1 MRTLRSKISLA
12 LLCSVAV
19 ILTACAAAKQTAPTS
34 TRKDSIVSSANETAV
49 EPSASTQK
57 VSPSEAVKVRA
68 SEITAQAGGESAE
81 AVVEIV
87 VAHGFHINTNPASNN
102 YLIAT
107 ELKIEPMTG
116 VTLGKFVYPAGE
128 MGKFNFA
135 EEPISVY
142 EGTIPVKFTIPL
154 TKPPKP
160 DKSFYAAKCGRSR
173 AMKARAFRRAQSNFR
188 FLFDL
193 HVDY

>member
-12 LLCSVAV
+12 LLCSIAV

-34 TRKDSIVSSANETAV
+34 TRKDSIVASANETAV
-49 EPSASTQK
+49 EPSTSTQK

-107 ELKIEPMTG
+107 ELKIEPMSG
-116 VTLGKFVYPAGE
+116 VTLGKFVYPAGK
-128 MGKFNFA
+128 MQKFIFA

-142 EGTIPVKFTIPL
+142 EGTIPVTFTIRA
-154 TKPPKP
+154 
-160 DKSFYAAKCGRSR
+160 DKTIEAGQIVLRGKV
-173 AMKARAFRRAQSNFR
+173 RAQPCNESACFPSR
-188 FLFDL
+188 TVEFSLPIQITR
-193 HVDY
+193 

>member
-12 LLCSVAV
+12 LLCLVAV

-34 TRKDSIVSSANETAV
+34 ARKDSIVASTNETAV
-49 EPSASTQK
+49 EPFTSTLK
-57 VSPSEAVKVRA
+57 VSPSEAVQVRA
-68 SEITAQAGGESAE
+68 SEITAQAGGESAVQ

-116 VTLGKFVYPAGE
+116 VTLGKFVYPAGKME
-128 MGKFNFA
+128 KFNFA

-142 EGTIPVKFTIPL
+142 EGTTPVKFTIRA
-154 TKPPKP
+154 
-160 DKSFYAAKCGRSR
+160 DKTAEAGQIVLRGKV
-173 AMKARAFRRAQSNFR
+173 RAQPCNESACFPSR
-188 FLFDL
+188 TVEFSLPIQITR
-193 HVDY
+193 

>member
-19 ILTACAAAKQTAPTS
+19 ILTACAAAKQTAPTA
-34 TRKDSIVSSANETAV
+34 TRKDSIVARANETAV
-49 EPSASTQK
+49 ELSTSRQK
-57 VSPSEAVKVRA
+57 VSPSEVVKVRA

-116 VTLGKFVYPAGE
+116 VTLGKFVYPAGKME
-128 MGKFNFA
+128 KFNFA

-142 EGTIPVKFTIPL
+142 EGTIPVKFTIRA
-154 TKPPKP
+154 
-160 DKSFYAAKCGRSR
+160 DKTAEAGQIVLRGKV
-173 AMKARAFRRAQSNFR
+173 RAQPCNESACFPSR
-188 FLFDL
+188 TVEFSLPIQITR
-193 HVDY
+193 